1 MSRDE
6 AREAREAGETG
17 ETRPPEGVRSGPVAD
32 IDKAHRGESVDR
44 QDGGE
49 DQMLPEQQRATQNP
63 LLRALAYIGL
73 DMTGPNRA
81 SILQIGLYSLLLF
94 IPVAFLVKYLH
105 LGELLLFITSAL
117 AIIPLAKILG
127 TATEELALRV
137 GSGIGGLLNAT
148 FGNAV
153 ELIIAFFALQK
164 GLYDIVKASIT
175 GSILGNVL
183 FVLGLAIYLGGLG
196 REKQTFNKT
205 AAGVGATQFTL
216 ATLSLII
223 PAAFVLTSPGSES
236 DTLLK
241 EQLSIGVSIILL
253 LSYGAQLI
261 FFLRTHKHLYS
272 QEEEM
277 EMHGQVWS
285 LPHSIGVLVGA
296 TVLVGFMAEMLI
308 EGVDHLTTQ
317 LGLSE
322 LFVGVIVVA
331 LIGNAAEHLTAVL
344 VAMKNKMDLA
354 VNIAVGSSLQI
365 ALFVAPVLVLL
376 GFFMNRPL
384 DLVFNLFEVAAV
396 VVSMFVVNSITQ
408 DGESNWVEGVQLLAA
423 YAILGVAFFFHP

>member
-1 MSRDE
+1 MSEDKGSHNPQI
-6 AREAREAGETG
+6 EAGEVDT
-17 ETRPPEGVRSGPVAD
+17 SG
-32 IDKAHRGESVDR
+32 DR
-44 QDGGE
+44 
-49 DQMLPEQQRATQNP
+49 MLPEQHRATQNP

-73 DMTGPNRA
+73 DMTGPDRA
-81 SILQIGLYSLLLF
+81 SILQIGIYSLLVF
-94 IPVAFLVKYLH
+94 VPIAFLVKFLH
-105 LGELLLFITSAL
+105 LGELWLFITSAL

-153 ELIIAFFALQK
+153 EMIIAFFALQR
-164 GLYDIVKASIT
+164 GLYDVVKASIT

-196 REKQTFNKT
+196 REKQTFNRT
-205 AAGVGATQFTL
+205 AAGVSATQMTIATL
-216 ATLSLII
+216 ALII
-223 PAAFVLTSPGSES
+223 PAAFILTSPGSEN
-236 DTLLK
+236 DVPLK
-241 EQLSIGVSIILL
+241 VNLSIAVAVILL
-253 LSYGAQLI
+253 GSYVAQLI
-261 FFLRTHKHLYS
+261 FFLRTHKHLYGS
-272 QEEEM
+272 EENEI
-277 EMHGQVWS
+277 ELHGQVWS
-285 LPHSIGVLVGA
+285 MPHSIGVLAGA
-296 TVLVGFMAEMLI
+296 TVIVAFMAEMLV
-308 EGVDHLTTQ
+308 EGVDYLTQT

-322 LFVGVIVVA
+322 LFVGVILVA
-331 LIGNAAEHLTAVL
+331 LIGNAAEHLTAVV

-354 VNIAVGSSLQI
+354 VNIAMGSALQV

-376 GFFMNRPL
+376 GFFIGRPL

-396 VVSMFVVNSITQ
+396 VVTMFVVNSITQ